1 MAKFKIGDRVIVP
14 EGARSSYASRPVR
27 TGPGVIERTED
38 PDGDVRVKFDEG
50 GYCYYVLASDVK
62 REKVFVQPGDV
73 SVGDKVRVRVTNDAG
88 DKFKYEFVVTNTG
101 LSTLYFAG
109 GSVPYERAGSTR
121 TFEILEKAS
130 VPEPEP
136 EPLKVGDTV
145 EGFTQY
151 AKLPVGAVVAH
162 HNGLS
167 SDALIHTNNGWV
179 NVLGGGVGSPYLK
192 RTIVWLPGV
201 SN

>member
-1 MAKFKIGDRVIVP
+1 MAKFKIGDRVVVP
-14 EGARSSYASRPVR
+14 EGAKVSHGGHAAR
-27 TGPGVIERTED
+27 TGAGVIERTED
-38 PDGDVRVKFDEG
+38 QEGDVRVMFDTG
-50 GYCYYVLASDVK
+50 GHTYYVLASDVK

-73 SVGDKVRVRVTNDAG
+73 SVGDKVRVRVTSVTG
-88 DKFKYEFVVTNTG
+88 GKFKYEFVVTNTG
-101 LSTLYFAG
+101 LSTLYFAE

-136 EPLKVGDTV
+136 LKVGDTV
-145 EGFTQY
+145 EGVTQY

-167 SDALIHTNNGWV
+167 SDALVRNTDGWI

-201 SN
+201 SK